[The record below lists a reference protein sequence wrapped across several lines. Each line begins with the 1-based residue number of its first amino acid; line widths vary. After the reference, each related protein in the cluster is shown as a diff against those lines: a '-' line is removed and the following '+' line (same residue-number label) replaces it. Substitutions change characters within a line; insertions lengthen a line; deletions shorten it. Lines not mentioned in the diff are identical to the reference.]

1 MEFKKEK
8 VYTPLVATPTH
19 NVSQAIKYGN
29 LVFVSGMVGEDENE
43 VLMDGLE
50 AQCERAFLNMKNVLE
65 SAGSSLEKVLFCQ
78 IFIGKR
84 EDRAIANKVWDRHF
98 LNMDVAPARYTVV
111 APTVAEPYLFEITCV
126 AGV

>member
-50 AQCERAFLNMKNVLE
+50 AQCERAQVEEMYRYLAIANY
-65 SAGSSLEKVLFCQ
+65 
-78 IFIGKR
+78 
-84 EDRAIANKVWDRHF
+84 EDRAIANKVWDRYF

>member
-43 VLMDGLE
+43 VLM
-50 AQCERAFLNMKNVLE
+50 ERLGICRLQ
-65 SAGSSLEKVLFCQ
+65 S
-78 IFIGKR
+78 
-84 EDRAIANKVWDRHF
+84 
-98 LNMDVAPARYTVV
+98 
-111 APTVAEPYLFEITCV
+111 
-126 AGV
+126 

>member
-65 SAGSSLEKVLFCQ
+65 SAGSSLEKVSAKSLS
-78 IFIGKR
+78 
-84 EDRAIANKVWDRHF
+84 ANVKIVP
-98 LNMDVAPARYTVV
+98 L
-111 APTVAEPYLFEITCV
+111 PTRCGIVIS
-126 AGV
+126 

>member
-50 AQCERAFLNMKNVLE
+50 AQ
-65 SAGSSLEKVLFCQ
+65 
-78 IFIGKR
+78 
-84 EDRAIANKVWDRHF
+84 WDRYF

>member
-8 VYTPLVATPTH
+8 VYTPLAATPTH

-43 VLMDGLE
+43 VLKEGLE
-50 AQCERAFLNMKNVLE
+50 AQCEQAFINMKNVL
-65 SAGSSLEKVLFCQ
+65 VCQ
-78 IFIGKR
+78 IFIAKR
-84 EDRAIANKVWDRHF
+84 EDRAIANEVWDRFF
-98 LNMDVAPARYTVV
+98 LNMDVGPARYTVV

>member
-29 LVFVSGMVGEDENE
+29 LVFISGMVGEDENE

-50 AQCERAFLNMKNVLE
+50 AQCERAFLNMKNVL
-65 SAGSSLEKVLFCQ
+65 FCQ

-84 EDRAIANKVWDRHF
+84 EDRTIANKVWDRYF

>member
-8 VYTPLVATPTH
+8 VYTPLAATPTH

-43 VLMDGLE
+43 VLKEGLE
-50 AQCERAFLNMKNVLE
+50 AQCEQAFLNMKNVLE
-65 SAGSSLEKVLFCQ
+65 AAGSSLEKVLFCQ
-78 IFIGKR
+78 IFIAKR
-84 EDRAIANKVWDRHF
+84 EDRAIANEVWDRFF
-98 LNMDVAPARYTVV
+98 LNMDVGPARYTVV

>member
-8 VYTPLVATPTH
+8 VYTPLAATPTH

-43 VLMDGLE
+43 VLKEGLE
-50 AQCERAFLNMKNVLE
+50 AQCEQAFINMKNVLE
-65 SAGSSLEKVLFCQ
+65 AAGSSLEKVLFCQ

-84 EDRAIANKVWDRHF
+84 EDRAIANEVWRW
-98 LNMDVAPARYTVV
+98 APPATPSWPPPLPSPICSRSPVLPVCKPLT
-111 APTVAEPYLFEITCV
+111 
-126 AGV
+126 

>member
-1 MEFKKEK
+1 
-8 VYTPLVATPTH
+8 
-19 NVSQAIKYGN
+19 
-29 LVFVSGMVGEDENE
+29 MVGEDENE

-84 EDRAIANKVWDRHF
+84 EDRAIANKVWDRYF

>member
-19 NVSQAIKYGN
+19 TVSQAIKYGN

-84 EDRAIANKVWDRHF
+84 EDRAIANKVWDRYF